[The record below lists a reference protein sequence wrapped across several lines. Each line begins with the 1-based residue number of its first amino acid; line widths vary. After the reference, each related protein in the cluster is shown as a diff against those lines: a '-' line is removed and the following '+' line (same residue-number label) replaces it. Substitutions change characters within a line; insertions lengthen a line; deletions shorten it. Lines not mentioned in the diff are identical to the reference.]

1 MIIEKNLSRAGKLT
15 HSFKQLSVDQ
25 ISEPKRVFNVG
36 EYLEEILISLS
47 PSFKKTNI
55 QIKTEYKETIFLN
68 GSPGAF
74 AQIIT
79 NLLMNSLSHAYKQY
93 EYGIINIKLEYEQD
107 HVKMTF
113 SDDGHGMTAET
124 LSKIYEPFFTTRRD
138 LGGTGLGLAIVYSII
153 TQQFSGT
160 IQCTSKLEVGTTF
173 TIILSQGGN

>member
-1 MIIEKNLSRAGKLT
+1 
-15 HSFKQLSVDQ
+15 
-25 ISEPKRVFNVG
+25 
-36 EYLEEILISLS
+36 
-47 PSFKKTNI
+47 
-55 QIKTEYKETIFLN
+55 
-68 GSPGAF
+68 
-74 AQIIT
+74 
-79 NLLMNSLSHAYKQY
+79 MNSLSHAYKQY
-93 EYGIINIKLEYEQD
+93 EYGIIKIKLEYEQD

-138 LGGTGLGLAIVYSII
+138 LGGTGLGLSIVYSII